1 MFLCC
6 AHPTRALT
14 IIMYSHS
21 CPQVCSYLYTYS
33 YTYDVHTNIFIILFP
48 LSSPQNKSL
57 FKRKK
62 YHCVIDFS
70 VPEVKI
76 LLLLS
81 YFIVLG
87 VLSLVNFSF
96 SAIYLDPF
104 LDDLFRYFVC
114 ELPGDSPSCADIR
127 KEFESHLTPGLNV
140 TSFSLLALLTWVH
153 LLFAVQIQDAK
164 RLIQRI
170 LLYCQ
175 AYSNNTK

>member
-1 MFLCC
+1 MVFVIW
-6 AHPTRALT
+6 PPFVNMS
-14 IIMYSHS
+14 I
-21 CPQVCSYLYTYS
+21 V
-33 YTYDVHTNIFIILFP
+33 
-48 LSSPQNKSL
+48 SSPQNKTL
-57 FKRKK
+57 LKRKK

-87 VLSLVNFSF
+87 VFSLVNFSF

-114 ELPGDSPSCADIR
+114 ELAGNSPSCADIR

-140 TSFSLLALLTWVH
+140 TSFSLLAMLTWVH
-153 LLFAVQIQDAK
+153 LLFAVQIQDAR

-170 LLYCQ
+170 SLHCQ
-175 AYSNNTK
+175 AYSDNTK